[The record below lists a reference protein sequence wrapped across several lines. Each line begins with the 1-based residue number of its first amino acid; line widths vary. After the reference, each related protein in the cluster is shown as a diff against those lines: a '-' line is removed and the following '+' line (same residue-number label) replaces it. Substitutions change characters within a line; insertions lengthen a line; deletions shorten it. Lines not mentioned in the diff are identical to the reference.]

1 MSLSVPD
8 PAAQGPWSRFSADP
22 RTSPALRASDADRD
36 VAVGVLNAAFED
48 GRLDTLEH
56 AERLERVL
64 AAKTLADL
72 PPLIADVVV
81 SGAAPAPVPVRSSR
95 RPMRRVRNAAFVCW
109 VALAALVNVIW
120 AATWLPSGG
129 GPGYYW
135 PIWPMIGTFVP
146 VLVFFLIDLIQGGG
160 EPRPDRAADAASRRA
175 LESGRP
181 RRERHR
187 RRDGRR
193 G

>member
-1 MSLSVPD
+1 M
-8 PAAQGPWSRFSADP
+8 
-22 RTSPALRASDADRD
+22 RASDADRD

-81 SGAAPAPVPVRSSR
+81 SGPAAGPAPARSSH

-129 GPGYYW
+129 GPAYYW
-135 PIWPMIGTFVP
+135 PIWSMIGTFVP
-146 VLVFFLIDLIQGGG
+146 VLVFFLIDLIQSGG
-160 EPRPDRAADAASRRA
+160 RPHPDLGHDTGGRRA
-175 LESGRP
+175 LESDRQ
-181 RRERHR
+181 RRERR
-187 RRDGRR
+187 RPGDR
-193 G
+193 